1 MKQLPKQ
8 MTVAQAD
15 DETPASFCS
24 RNALL
29 VGRSARN
36 FCRDAGF
43 TFQNIVDGEPSP
55 IDALAHRCRGDR
67 NLLSSNATVKV
78 GERRYMIGNQ
88 VLTRDTLSRIAV
100 RVCPRCV
107 VADIEAGRGPIRT
120 RPYGRLHWQVEPIR
134 TCREHGVSLITASTD
149 KLPGRVHDFAVLVQ
163 PCLSDLDRLL
173 AATEKRQWSRLEEHL
188 AERLASQETSAAT
201 WLHTLPFYAAAKT
214 CEILGAIAIHGSLF
228 NSRTLSDAEWHE
240 AGATGYE
247 IAADGEPGIRHLL
260 GRLQKDF
267 SSSKRGWGA
276 CAVYGRLYEWLAH
289 ETVDPAY
296 ASLREMVRQH
306 AIETMPVGPG
316 DQLFG
321 QEVTERRMHSVRT
334 ASLETGAHPKRL
346 RKLLHAAGHISETA
360 LALSNERI
368 LFDATSAGEFLGQVS
383 EAMSL
388 RDAGTYLNAPA
399 PHPRLLIEAGF
410 IRPFVKGGTHRKGGI
425 HTLKDHAF
433 AKRELDAFLDRLLA
447 RANPLQAGE
456 LSFRSIPAAAK
467 HASCSAMEIVR
478 LIIDGTLSRVRYQPD
493 RKGYLSV
500 EVDPDEVKP
509 LVRGHDHGHFTLRE
523 VERKLC
529 ASTPVVK
536 ALADRG
542 HLPSRIAL
550 NPVSRC
556 PQRVVPKDEFDR
568 FVGRFASLHMLAK
581 ESAMNISTVAGL
593 LRDAGIKPA
602 FDPNSVHA
610 TFYERAV
617 AAESISRMAE

>member
-1 MKQLPKQ
+1 MNQLPIQ
-8 MTVAQAD
+8 MTVTQAA
-15 DETPASFCS
+15 DETPASLCS

-29 VGRSARN
+29 VGRTARN

-43 TFQNIVDGEPSP
+43 TFQEIVDGKPSS
-55 IDALAHRCRGDR
+55 IDSLAHRCRGDHD
-67 NLLSSNATVKV
+67 LLRATATVKV
-78 GERRYMIGNQ
+78 GERRYTIGNE
-88 VLTRDTLSRIAV
+88 VLTRDTLSRMAV
-100 RVCPRCV
+100 RVCPHCI
-107 VADIEAGRGPIRT
+107 ATDFESGRGPLRT
-120 RPYGRLHWQVEPIR
+120 RPYGRLQWQVEPIR
-134 TCREHGVSLITASTD
+134 TCRKHGVSLVVASTD
-149 KLPGRVHDFAVLVQ
+149 KHPGRVHDFAVSVQ
-163 PCLSDLDRLL
+163 PCLSDLNQLL
-173 AATEKRQWSRLEEHL
+173 AATQKRKWSRLEEHL
-188 AERLASQETSAAT
+188 AERLDSQRASAET
-201 WLHTLPFYAAAKT
+201 WLHALPFYAAAKT

-228 NSRTLSDAEWHE
+228 NSRTLSDADWHE

-260 GRLQKDF
+260 GQLQKEF

-296 ASLREMVRQH
+296 ASLREMVRRH

-346 RKLLHAAGHISETA
+346 RKLLHAAGHISAAA
-360 LALSNERI
+360 LTLSNERI
-368 LFDATSAGEFLGQVS
+368 LFDATSAGEFLGQVA

-410 IRPFVKGGTHRKGGI
+410 IRPFVKGGTHRQGGP

-433 AKRELDAFLDRLLA
+433 AKRELDAFLDRLLS
-447 RANPLQAGE
+447 RATPRQADE

-478 LIIDGTLSRVRYQPD
+478 LIIDGTLSQVRYQPD
-493 RKGYLSV
+493 RQGYLSI

-509 LVRGHDHGHFTLRE
+509 LVRGRDHGHLTLRE
-523 VERKLC
+523 VERKLS

-550 NPVSRC
+550 NPVTRN

-568 FVGRFASLHMLAK
+568 FVGKFASLHMLSK
-581 ESAMNISTVAGL
+581 ETTMNISTVAGL

-610 TFYERAV
+610 TFYERALV
-617 AAESISRMAE
+617 AESLSLIHI

>member
-1 MKQLPKQ
+1 M
-8 MTVAQAD
+8 AG
-15 DETPASFCS
+15 C
-24 RNALL
+24 N
-29 VGRSARN
+29 GRSSQFALAESTASASSLLRPTSI
-36 FCRDAGF
+36 RDAC
-43 TFQNIVDGEPSP
+43 TTSP
-55 IDALAHRCRGDR
+55 CWCSTACRISINSLLRRR
-67 NLLSSNATVKV
+67 NVNGHGWRSISLNASIP
-78 GERRYMIGNQ
+78 RR
-88 VLTRDTLSRIAV
+88 LRR
-100 RVCPRCV
+100 
-107 VADIEAGRGPIRT
+107 
-120 RPYGRLHWQVEPIR
+120 RL
-134 TCREHGVSLITASTD
+134 G
-149 KLPGRVHDFAVLVQ
+149 
-163 PCLSDLDRLL
+163 
-173 AATEKRQWSRLEEHL
+173 
-188 AERLASQETSAAT
+188 

-247 IAADGEPGIRHLL
+247 IAADGESSIRQLL
-260 GRLQKDF
+260 GRLQRDF
-267 SSSKRGWGA
+267 SSSNRGWGA

-334 ASLETGAHPKRL
+334 ASLETGAHSKRL
-346 RKLLHAAGHISETA
+346 RKLLHAAGHISATA
-360 LALSNERI
+360 LTLSNERI
-368 LFDATSAGEFLGQVS
+368 LFDATSAREFLGQVS

-399 PHPRLLIEAGF
+399 PHPTLLIEAGF
-410 IRPFVKGGTHRKGGI
+410 IRPFVKGGTS
-425 HTLKDHAF
+425 TLKDHAF
-433 AKRELDAFLDRLLA
+433 AKRELDAFLNGLLA
-447 RANPLQAGE
+447 RATPLETDE

-500 EVDPDEVKP
+500 AVDPDEVKP
-509 LVRGHDHGHFTLRE
+509 LVRGRDHGHFSLRE
-523 VERKLC
+523 VEQKLC

-550 NPVSRC
+550 NPVNRC
-556 PQRVVPKDEFDR
+556 PQRVVPKGEFDR
-568 FVGRFASLHMLAK
+568 FIGRFASLHMLAK
-581 ESAMNISTVAGL
+581 ETAMNISTVAGL

-602 FDPNSVHA
+602 FDPKAVHA
-610 TFYERAV
+610 TFYDRKLVPKTLFLKIA
-617 AAESISRMAE
+617 